1 MEDYIL
7 GDAFGAVVRAEVEKE
22 LNRRGLAGTK
32 KQKKN
37 EEDLYDLWLNK
48 EAIFGTGSYH
58 DDISIAYSLH
68 EEAYHKLEQQNE
80 DLKKRIERLE
90 KFVETELRKPIP
102 DENENLG
109 MKDEDSDLSER
120 DDSAPLNDVNASADD
135 YLELENP
142 QMASCDDEEESTK
155 NNEEAD
161 TTKNCWSISCKRSTE
176 GGTEFTSTTFLPE
189 DIYTMMMCANPC
201 SKKDWTGL
209 HVWILGVLTFL
220 LQVGLSIAILLD
232 LALGDP
238 YPLESQGGLI
248 GIGQGAVILLCV
260 LFQQDLIDAVRILSL
275 LVVTSEWKELIGFSS
290 EIDQSTVDVGRFD
303 GVKIP
308 FLTCLY
314 YEEDLTDEEKRKREF
329 VRSMWRDRRAFFF
342 RVFVPNL
349 LKMLQSVI
357 VLFLIF
363 IVVIYT
369 DNLLDLVKD
378 FTALFIISEID
389 EKIFELVDDSY
400 FGPRLQKEALSS
412 KEKTIP
418 VDKNNRYGYRLRSA
432 LVLFFICTS
441 FVIWGCFVYTQNIGG
456 LWKSAYLNWKY
467 PDCKEHMKELSI
479 FNFTSIDFTDFDKNF
494 SNAFGMA
501 FSNGHCDTD
510 FNVKV
515 CGYDGNDCSVD
526 HYPLCQVLDS
536 DRIGDGEFFL
546 WSDSSIHD
554 SLRIFTNCLLF
565 HRFLRWWRVQYG
577 RLCMGWRRLHI
588 L

>member
-37 EEDLYDLWLNK
+37 EEEDFYDLWLNK
-48 EAIFGTGSYH
+48 EAIFGTGTYH
-58 DDISIAYSLH
+58 DDISFAYSLREKSYH
-68 EEAYHKLEQQNE
+68 ELEQQNGI
-80 DLKKRIERLE
+80 LMKRIERLE

-102 DENENLG
+102 DEKENIG
-109 MKDEDSDLSER
+109 MKDEVSDLS
-120 DDSAPLNDVNASADD
+120 DKKDSAPLDDANASVDD

-142 QMASCDDEEESTK
+142 QVASCDDEEGSTK

-161 TTKNCWSISCKRSTE
+161 ITKNCWSISCKRSTE
-176 GGTEFTSTTFLPE
+176 EGTEFTSTTFLPE

-232 LALGDP
+232 LSLGDDP
-238 YPLESQGGLI
+238 YPLEKQGALI
-248 GIGQGAVILLCV
+248 RIGQGAVILLCV

-290 EIDQSTVDVGRFD
+290 EIDPSTVDVERFD

-308 FLTCLY
+308 CLTCLY
-314 YEEDLTDEEKRKREF
+314 YEEDLTDDEKRKRDF
-329 VRSMWRDRRAFFF
+329 VRSMWRDRRAFFL

-357 VLFLIF
+357 VLLLIF

-369 DNLLDLVKD
+369 GNLLDLVKD
-378 FTALFIISEID
+378 FTALFIISDID

-400 FGPRLQKEALSS
+400 FGPRLQKEALAS

-441 FVIWGCFVYTQNIGG
+441 FAIWGCFVHTQNIGG

-467 PDCKEHMKELSI
+467 PKCYEHVKELSI
-479 FNFTSIDFTDFDKNF
+479 FNFTSIDFRDFDKNF
-494 SNAFGMA
+494 SNAFGIA

-526 HYPLCQVLDS
+526 HHPHCQVPDS
-536 DRIGDGEFFL
+536 DRIGNGEFFL
-546 WSDSSIHD
+546 WSDSTIHN
-554 SLRIFTNCLLF
+554 SLRTFYKSSPF
-565 HRFLRWWRVQYG
+565 S
-577 RLCMGWRRLHI
+577 
-588 L
+588 

>member
-37 EEDLYDLWLNK
+37 EEEDLYDLWLNK

-58 DDISIAYSLH
+58 DDISIAYSLR
-68 EEAYHKLEQQNE
+68 EKAYHELEQQN
-80 DLKKRIERLE
+80 DILMKRIERLE
-90 KFVETELRKPIP
+90 KFVKTELRKPIP
-102 DENENLG
+102 EENENFG
-109 MKDEDSDLSER
+109 MKDENLDLSEKE
-120 DDSAPLNDVNASADD
+120 DPAPLDDANVSIDD
-135 YLELENP
+135 YKLENP
-142 QMASCDDEEESTK
+142 QVASCDGEDEESTK

-161 TTKNCWSISCKRSTE
+161 NTKTCWSISCKRSTE

-209 HVWILGVLTFL
+209 HVWIIGVLTFL
-220 LQVGLSIAILLD
+220 LQVGLSIVILLE
-232 LALGDP
+232 LAFGDP
-238 YPLESQGGLI
+238 YPLERQGVLI
-248 GIGQGAVILLCV
+248 RIGQGAVILLCV

-290 EIDQSTVDVGRFD
+290 EIDPSIVNVERFD

-308 FLTCLY
+308 CLSCLY
-314 YEEDLTDEEKRKREF
+314 YEEDLTEEEKEKRDF

-378 FTALFIISEID
+378 FTALFIISDID
-389 EKIFELVDDSY
+389 EKIFQLVDDSY
-400 FGPRLQKEALSS
+400 FGPRLQNEAQSS

-418 VDKNNRYGYRLRSA
+418 VDKNNRYGYRLRSV

-441 FVIWGCFVYTQNIGG
+441 FVIWGCFVHTQNIGG

-467 PDCKEHMKELSI
+467 PDCYEHIEELSN
-479 FNFTSIDFTDFDKNF
+479 FSFTSIDFTYFDKNLSNFDKNF

-526 HYPLCQVLDS
+526 HHPLCQVPDS

-546 WSDSSIHD
+546 WSETIH
-554 SLRIFTNCLLF
+554 
-565 HRFLRWWRVQYG
+565 
-577 RLCMGWRRLHI
+577 
-588 L
+588 